1 MKPNVIIKKD
11 DKKIKIYFTK
21 EYIHS
26 LYRLSTAPE
35 STIVLSHEI
44 YKDDWT
50 KNQIMIA
57 VNNTKGLGH
66 GIETNFEIPIMI
78 SLLIYVYEE
87 DNPKPKWESYNMGNF
102 DRFQSVD
109 SWVVQFDVF
118 TSESKKWKKDM
129 NWIKDN
135 FNREIDILVE

>member
-35 STIVLSHEI
+35 STIALSHEI

-66 GIETNFEIPIMI
+66 GIETNFEIPN
-78 SLLIYVYEE
+78 IYEG
-87 DNPKPKWESYNMGNF
+87 DNPKAKWESYNMGNF
-102 DRFQSVD
+102 NRSQNVD
-109 SWVVQFDVF
+109 SWVIQFDVF
-118 TSESKKWKKDM
+118 TSESKKWKNDM